1 MDRTTEF
8 ILGLIGGIFG
18 ILGGLIVL
26 FLGSVDAAF
35 SASGTSTITGLGW
48 KALIHAGFG
57 IFGAVLVRSHPKVGG
72 VFMLISAFGGFTSV
86 FRAYILPG
94 ILLLIAGLM
103 GVLKKDK
110 PLPQQPDA

>member
-35 SASGTSTITGLGW
+35 SASG
-48 KALIHAGFG
+48 
-57 IFGAVLVRSHPKVGG
+57 P
-72 VFMLISAFGGFTSV
+72 
-86 FRAYILPG
+86 
-94 ILLLIAGLM
+94 
-103 GVLKKDK
+103 
-110 PLPQQPDA
+110 